1 MPENEIEKQNHTL
14 ISENNTEKVISKEDL
29 DKALFNTSEA
39 YTSLAELLVDRMEK
53 LDILTPVV
61 EKNLMNDLTKK
72 IQGLSVNLLAVEK
85 DLNEL
90 KTISEKVED
99 LLKKKDS
106 EDELVVK
113 QAELELLPNFEEF
126 LVKTGLVSS
135 SIEALSEYYFTHIQ
149 AVVDSLESNAIKKH
163 NELSKI
169 IPVETTDATETTDEL
184 TKDTEG
190 EVNGK

>member
-126 LVKTGLVSS
+126 LVKTGLVSN

-163 NELSKI
+163 DELSKI
-169 IPVETTDATETTDEL
+169 IPVETTDEL

>member
-61 EKNLMNDLTKK
+61 EKNLINDLTKK
-72 IQGLSVNLLAVEK
+72 IQGLSVNLLAIEK
-85 DLNEL
+85 DLDEL

-99 LLKKKDS
+99 LLKKRDS

-126 LVKTGLVSS
+126 LVKTGLVSN

-163 NELSKI
+163 DELSKI

-190 EVNGK
+190 ENDGK